1 LSVVIILA
9 TVFLAFTARTQPDNI
24 SRTLQGHVPRA
35 IGRLHL
41 QPLRDFETTNRLSL
55 AINLPMQNQS
65 SLDHLLQDIYD
76 PASPYYRHYLTP
88 GQFSAQFGPSQADY
102 DVVVNFL
109 KTNGLTITTTY
120 SNRDLVDVSGD
131 VATINRAFHVTLRV
145 YQHPIESR
153 TFFAPDT
160 DPAIDAGIPISHIT
174 GLDNLVIPRPLAKIG
189 YLGNNSSGSKAAYGT
204 GSGPVGQYLG
214 NDFRAAY
221 VPGVTL
227 DGKGQTVGLF
237 ELDAYYQSDITN
249 YEKVAGLP
257 FLTVTPVAVNGGVGT
272 PGDGDGEV
280 SLDIEMAIAMATNL
294 SQVLVYEAPNGN
306 GASVADLLQTI
317 ATQDKA
323 KEISSSWLIGDN
335 SGFETYYQQM
345 AVQGQSFFQ
354 ASGDDGAFYNGIGE
368 WADDT
373 NIIIVGG
380 TTLNTTGAGGSWS
393 SETAWNWYIDLPPN
407 TNSTGG
413 GTNFN
418 GVPIPGWQQGISMTA
433 NQGSSTLRNVPDV
446 ALTADNIYVYYN
458 QGNFPTNGFFGGT
471 SCAAPLWAG
480 FTALVNEQATNDGL
494 APVGFLNPAIYA
506 IGKSAAYNSDFHDI
520 TDGNNTN
527 LAVGPNKWYAVPG
540 YDLCTG
546 WGTPNGQNL
555 INALASP
562 PNPLMISPAS
572 GFSAV
577 GFAGGPFSPNSQVY
591 TLTNATASST
601 AWSFINASDW
611 LSISPDSGILASD
624 DSTTVTISLNPA
636 ANDLPA
642 GTSSASIILTN
653 SVTNIVSIL
662 SFAVQAT
669 DPLVISPAAGFSANG
684 PIGGPFSTMSQ
695 VFTLTNIGTAA
706 LTWTTTNTSWLDI
719 SPASGALAA
728 GAAATTTASLNTN
741 ASNLLLGTFTGQ
753 AAFTD
758 EPGAVTQNRQF
769 TLSIGQNIVQN
780 GGFETGSFPPWVLN
794 GTTMVGNSLDNGV
807 VQATSFSHHGGT
819 NFIHS
824 GTFGAALGQPSI
836 LAYLSQPLATLP
848 GQMYLLSFW
857 LNNPS
862 GDIPNQFQVNWN
874 TNATTTNTVFNA
886 VNMGTISHWT
896 NMLFMLPAT
905 GTNTVLQ
912 FGARN
917 DNSFFGLDDIK
928 VWAVPLPTIR
938 GLEITSDGGFS
949 MTWYA
954 QTSAVYQ
961 VQYSTNLASGDWF
974 NLNTYTAGSPVLSV
988 TNPIGTNG
996 YLFYRVIGSP

>member
-1 LSVVIILA
+1 MLA
-9 TVFLAFTARTQPDNI
+9 TGFFAFTARAQ
-24 SRTLQGHVPRA
+24 SARTLQGHVPRA

-55 AINLPMQNQS
+55 GISLPLQNQDG
-65 SLDHLLQDIYD
+65 LGHLLQDIYD
-76 PASPYYRHYLTP
+76 PASPNYHHYLAP
-88 GQFSAQFGPSQADY
+88 GQFTAQFGPSQADY
-102 DVVVNFL
+102 DTVVNFL
-109 KTNGLTITTTY
+109 KTNGLTVTTTY
-120 SNRDLVDVSGD
+120 SNRNLVDVSGD
-131 VATINRAFHVTLRV
+131 VATINHAFHVTLRV
-145 YQHPIESR
+145 YRHPIESR

-160 DPAIDAGIPISHIT
+160 EPDIGAGIPISHIG

-237 ELDAYYQSDITN
+237 ELDAYFQSDITN
-249 YEKVAGLP
+249 YEKAAGLP

-272 PGDGDGEV
+272 PGSGDGEV
-280 SLDIEMAIAMATNL
+280 SLDIEMTIAMATNL
-294 SQVLVYEAPNGN
+294 TQVLVYEAPNGN
-306 GASVADLLQTI
+306 GASVADLLMRI
-317 ATQDKA
+317 ASDDKA

-345 AVQGQSFFQ
+345 AAQGQSFFQ

-373 NIIIVGG
+373 NITIVGG
-380 TTLNTTGAGGSWS
+380 TTLNTTGSGGSWS
-393 SETAWNWYIDLPPN
+393 SESAWNWYIDLPPN

-520 TDGNNTN
+520 TAGNNTN
-527 LAVGPNKWYAVPG
+527 LAAGPNKWFAVPG

-555 INALASP
+555 INALATP
-562 PNPLMISPAS
+562 PNPLMISPVS
-572 GFSAV
+572 GFTAV
-577 GFAGGPFSPNSQVY
+577 GFAGGPFNPDSQVY
-591 TLTNATASST
+591 TLTNSTASSA
-601 AWSFINASDW
+601 AWSFINVSDW
-611 LSISPDSGILASD
+611 LSISPASGVLASD
-624 DSTTVTISLNPA
+624 DSTTVTISLNTA
-636 ANDLPA
+636 ANNLPA

-684 PIGGPFSTMSQ
+684 PIGGQFSIVSE

-706 LTWTTTNTSWLDI
+706 LTWATTNALWLDI
-719 SPASGALAA
+719 SPVSGALAA
-728 GAAATTTASLNTN
+728 GATAAVTASLNTN
-741 ASNLLLGTFTGQ
+741 ASNLPLGTFTGQ
-753 AAFTD
+753 AGFTD
-758 EPGAVTQNRQF
+758 EPGAVTKNRQF
-769 TLSIGQNIVQN
+769 TLTIGQNMVQN
-780 GGFETGSFPPWVLN
+780 GGFETGNFSPWVLDGN
-794 GTTMVGNSLDNGV
+794 TTVGNSLDDGV
-807 VQATSFSHHGGT
+807 VDATSLQHHQAT
-819 NFIHS
+819 NYIHS

-836 LAYLSQPLATLP
+836 LAYLSQPLATSP

-857 LNNPS
+857 LNNSS
-862 GDIPNQFQVNWN
+862 GQTPNQFQVNWN
-874 TNATTTNTVFNA
+874 TNATTTNTVFNV
-886 VNMGTISHWT
+886 VNIGTISHWT
-896 NMLFMLPAT
+896 NMLFILPAT

-912 FGARN
+912 FGARD
-917 DNSFFGLDDIK
+917 DNNFLGLDDVG
-928 VWAVPLPTIR
+928 VWPVPLPTVR
-938 GLEITSDGGFS
+938 SVGITSDGSGFS
-949 MTWYA
+949 MSWYA
-954 QTSAVYQ
+954 QTGAVYQ
-961 VQYSTNLASGDWF
+961 VQFSTNLASGTWF
-974 NLNTYTAGSPVLSV
+974 NLNTYTAASPVLTI
-988 TNPIGTNG
+988 TNPIGTSG